1 MKVLVLDARDA
12 ASLGMQHESSRK
24 PRHSSISGRGAGARL
39 LYAGQKSPAAAVAGC
54 ASASVATTA
63 TRRGVRRLCAP
74 HARVAEAWEEVEE
87 EEEEERAGFEGGER
101 VLLLL
106 SLSSSSSLDAAP
118 AMNKDTAAL
127 RVTRHVTAAD
137 GAAPMALL

>member
-87 EEEEERAGFEGGER
+87 EEERAGCEGGER